1 MIVEAIYQTN
11 VNRQYVA
18 MFVAPYENQIRLI
31 FDRIR
36 ELIDSSPL
44 IAEMV
49 ESSTKNPYAVRLKN
63 GSKILGFTTGASSNS
78 GGASLR
84 GQRADFIICDEM
96 DYMGDGDFE
105 NIRMLAAEREDIR
118 ICVSSTPTGHRGAF
132 WTVCQPDSGYSE
144 HFHPSTHNPNWSD
157 EMEAEF
163 RAELTEV
170 GYLHEVMAEFGT
182 EESGVFNKNKVDA
195 AREFDN
201 FAYEQLTQIQ
211 DFVRQKEGRG
221 IPKYFMPTGRS
232 YPKNI
237 FRTMAVDWDKYGAA
251 SSILVLDFDM
261 QFNKFRII
269 NRTEIPKSEY
279 TYDNAVNKIV
289 DLNEIYNPSWIYVD
303 RGAGEYQ
310 IERLHI
316 IGDQHPETGLKVKVK
331 GFSFSNRLPVVD
343 PISKKTT
350 QEPLKPF
357 MVNQLAIAFERGRIM
372 LSPYDDLIYRQLTNY
387 TVVRIGQNGTPIFT
401 DVDEHFVDALGLAYL
416 AFVLEFPDI
425 TKSIKKIE
433 NTSKLIISDKEIG
446 TAKSTDLQFM
456 KNGLKNP
463 YLGKVDLSE
472 RRGER
477 QTYFKVPLGK
487 PLNRS
492 GSSSWGNRSGSGNG
506 LRTSW

>member
-1 MIVEAIYQTN
+1 
-11 VNRQYVA
+11 

-31 FDRIR
+31 FDRIK
-36 ELIDSSPL
+36 ELIGSSPL
-44 IAEMV
+44 VSEQV
-49 ESSTKNPYAVRLKN
+49 ESSTKNPYAVRLRN

-84 GQRADFIICDEM
+84 GQRADLIVCDEM
-96 DYMGDGDFE
+96 DYMGDSDFE
-105 NIRMLAAEREDIR
+105 NIKMLAAEREDIR
-118 ICVSSTPTGHRGAF
+118 IIVSSTPTGHRGAF
-132 WTVCQPDSGYSE
+132 YQICVNKDLNYNE
-144 HFHPSTHNPNWSD
+144 HYHPSTHNPNWSD

-170 GYLHEVMAEFGT
+170 GYLHEVMAEFGA
-182 EESGVFNKNKVDA
+182 EESGVFNKDKVDQS
-195 AREFDN
+195 REFDN
-201 FAYEQLTQIQ
+201 YAYERLTQIQ
-211 DFVRQKEGRG
+211 DFVRQKEGRD
-221 IPKYFMPTGRS
+221 IPRYYIPEGRS
-232 YPKNI
+232 YPRNL

-251 SSILVLDFDM
+251 SSILILEFDT

-289 DLNEIYNPSWIYVD
+289 DLNEIYQPSWIYVD

-401 DVDEHFVDALGLAYL
+401 DIDEHFVDALGLAYL
-416 AFVLEFPDI
+416 AFVLEFPDL
-425 TKSIKKIE
+425 TQSIKKIE
-433 NTSKLIISDKEIG
+433 NSSKVIISNKELG
-446 TAKSTDLQFM
+446 VPPAAELNFM
-456 KNGLKNP
+456 KNGIKNP
-463 YLGKVDLSE
+463 YIGKVDTTEL
-472 RRGER
+472 RGER

-487 PLNRS
+487 PLKY
-492 GSSSWGNRSGSGNG
+492 GSASSWGSRSGYGNG
-506 LRTSW
+506 LRSSW